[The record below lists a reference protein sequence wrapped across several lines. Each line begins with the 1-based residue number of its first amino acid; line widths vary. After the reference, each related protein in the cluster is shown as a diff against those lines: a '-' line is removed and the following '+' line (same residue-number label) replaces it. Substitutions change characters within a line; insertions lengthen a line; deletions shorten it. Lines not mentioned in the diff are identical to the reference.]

1 MTEGVLDT
9 TEGVGQAASRAN
21 ALRAAAVV
29 WTAAVS
35 ASK

>member
-29 WTAAVS
+29 GFFLLV
-35 ASK
+35 